1 MNFDLKFNDS
11 KLITILDR
19 IVELLYEYGIRNLN
33 MDDISSHLK
42 ISKKTLYQYF
52 KSKEDLIEQL
62 FVYDFFKW
70 NKKISEIKVNEIN
83 AIDVLIQVSIFIYE
97 EMSKLNPKLKFE
109 MKKYYEPIFNRFM
122 IEKQNHIFSQL
133 SKNMQKGKAE
143 GLYREDVD
151 IELTARLYIRNLLD
165 LHNKDYCFGSEI
177 TFNQVFEVMFE
188 NHIRAISTPEGIEYF
203 EKRKSEIIQLN
214 KILTIRNS

>member
-1 MNFDLKFNDS
+1 MNFDTKFNDS
-11 KLITILDR
+11 KFVAILDR
-19 IVELLYEYGIRNLN
+19 IVDLFFEFGIRNLN

-52 KSKEDLIEQL
+52 KSKEDLIEHL
-62 FVYDFFKW
+62 FAYDSFKW
-70 NKKISEIKVNEIN
+70 DKKISEIKIDEIN
-83 AIDVLIQVSIFIYE
+83 AIDILIQVSTFIYD
-97 EMSKLNPKLKFE
+97 EMSRLNPKLKFE
-109 MKKYYEPIFNRFM
+109 MKKYYEPTFNRFM

-165 LHNKDYCFGSEI
+165 MHNKEYCFGTEI
-177 TFNQVFEVMFE
+177 TFNQIFEVMFE
-188 NHIRAISTPEGIEYF
+188 NHIRAISTPAGIAYF
-203 EKRKSEIIQLN
+203 EQKKSELQILN
-214 KILTIRNS
+214 KN

>member
-19 IVELLYEYGIRNLN
+19 IVELFYEYGIRNLN

-70 NKKISEIKVNEIN
+70 NKKISEIKINEIN
-83 AIDVLIQVSIFIYE
+83 AIDILIQVSIFIYD
-97 EMSKLNPKLKFE
+97 EMSRLNPKLKFE

-122 IEKQNHIFSQL
+122 IEKQNHIFSQM

-165 LHNKDYCFGSEI
+165 LHNKDCCFGSEI
-177 TFNQVFEVMFE
+177 SFNQVFEVMFE
-188 NHIRAISTPEGIEYF
+188 NHIRAISTPAGLAWF
-203 EKRKSEIIQLN
+203 EKRKSELTQLQKSN
-214 KILTIRNS
+214 N

>member
-11 KLITILDR
+11 KLTTILDR
-19 IVELLYEYGIRNLN
+19 IVELFYEYGIRNLN

-42 ISKKTLYQYF
+42 ISKKTLYQHV
-52 KSKEDLIEQL
+52 KSKEDLIEHL
-62 FVYDFFKW
+62 FAYDSFKW

-83 AIDVLIQVSIFIYE
+83 AIDILIQVSIFIYD
-97 EMSKLNPKLKFE
+97 EMSRLNPKLKFE
-109 MKKYYEPIFNRFM
+109 MKKYYEPIFNHHM
-122 IEKQNHIFSQL
+122 IEKQNQILSQL

-165 LHNKDYCFGSEI
+165 MHNKEYCFGSEI

-188 NHIRAISTPEGIEYF
+188 NHIRAISTPAGLAYF
-203 EKRKSEIIQLN
+203 EKRKSELIHLQKNINL
-214 KILTIRNS
+214 

>member
-1 MNFDLKFNDS
+1 MNFDFKFNDS

-19 IVELLYEYGIRNLN
+19 IVELFYEYGIRNLN

-62 FVYDFFKW
+62 FLYDFFKW

-83 AIDVLIQVSIFIYE
+83 AIDILIQVSIFIYE
-97 EMSKLNPKLKFE
+97 EMSRLNPKLRFE
-109 MKKYYEPIFNRFM
+109 MKKYYEPIFNRFK

-133 SKNMQKGKAE
+133 SKNMQKGKSE
-143 GLYREDVD
+143 GLYRDDVD

-188 NHIRAISTPEGIEYF
+188 NHIRAISTPAGLAWF
-203 EKRKSEIIQLN
+203 EKRKSELIHLQKNIN
-214 KILTIRNS
+214 